1 MPRQQFPSLSAFVL
15 GIGAIPVPGLHLSA
29 WSRDQAPETHIEPR
43 CRTAF
48 AAPLLSA
55 ACLSIGVVR
64 GFLVRDGAINGFVST
79 GNRMLDNRHRLTG
92 SATIT
97 TSGSSGRH
105 ASHGLSGNAVQPRVS
120 VKRAA
125 L

>member
-1 MPRQQFPSLSAFVL
+1 
-15 GIGAIPVPGLHLSA
+15 
-29 WSRDQAPETHIEPR
+29 
-43 CRTAF
+43 
-48 AAPLLSA
+48 
-55 ACLSIGVVR
+55 VVR